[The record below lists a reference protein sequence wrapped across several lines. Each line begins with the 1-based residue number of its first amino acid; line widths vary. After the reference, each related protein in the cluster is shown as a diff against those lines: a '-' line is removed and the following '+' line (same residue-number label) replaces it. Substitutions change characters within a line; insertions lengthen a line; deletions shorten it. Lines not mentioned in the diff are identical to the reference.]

1 MALGIY
7 NSTSPTDV
15 LGDDKPFTV
24 TFDGRVGGIQDR
36 CIYIRNDDLG
46 SWYEDIVLQPIGIT
60 GSTWWLIE
68 KDTVPINEDWE
79 GVTPDIA
86 LSLSDNIGSAT
97 LSDTSTYLPVW
108 IRIQIPKGA
117 DIQTITSIT
126 FRLTATR
133 HLI

>member
-36 CIYIRNDDLG
+36 CIYIRNDGLD
-46 SWYEDIVLQPIGIT
+46 SWYENIILQPLGIT
-60 GSTWWLIE
+60 GSSWWLLE

-79 GVTPDIA
+79 GVMPDVA
-86 LSLSDNIGSAT
+86 LYLSDNIGSPT
-97 LSDTSTYLPVW
+97 QPDISTYLTVW
-108 IRIQIPKGA
+108 VRIQIPRGA
-117 DIQTITSIT
+117 DIQTITSMT

>member
-7 NSTSPTDV
+7 NSTNPTDV

-24 TFDGRVGGIQDR
+24 TFDGRVGGVQDR
-36 CIYIRNDDLG
+36 CIYIRNDGLD
-46 SWYEDIVLQPIGIT
+46 SWYENIILQPLGIT
-60 GSTWWLIE
+60 GSSWWLLE

-79 GVTPDIA
+79 GIMPDVA
-86 LSLSDNIGSAT
+86 LYLSDNIGSPT
-97 LSDTSTYLPVW
+97 QPDISTYLTVW
-108 IRIQIPKGA
+108 VRIQIPRGA
-117 DIQTITSIT
+117 DIQTITSMT